1 MKNFSDLDQ
10 VDSEGN
16 VLSFED
22 TLRPEDD
29 FFSDNSISTPSEDGE
44 KLLLR
49 LGLKQLT
56 EIQRKVIQ
64 GTYFDGKSQSAL
76 AKQLKISQPAVNKHL
91 DLALNK
97 LRKICLGR
105 GSDRH

>member
-1 MKNFSDLDQ
+1 MKKFSDLDQ
-10 VDSEGN
+10 IDDEGN
-16 VLSFED
+16 VLVFED
-22 TLRPEDD
+22 TLTKEDD
-29 FFSDNSISTPSEDGE
+29 FFHDNGISTPSEDGE

-49 LGLKQLT
+49 MGLKQLT

-64 GTYFDGKSQSAL
+64 GIYFDGKTQGRI
-76 AKQLKISQPAVNKHL
+76 AKELKITQQAVNKHL

-105 GSDRH
+105 GLDRH

>member
-1 MKNFSDLDQ
+1 MKTFSDLDQ
-10 VDSEGN
+10 VDDEGN

-29 FFSDNSISTPSEDGE
+29 VFSDNGISTPSEDGE

-56 EIQRKVIQ
+56 EIQRKVIH

-76 AKQLKISQPAVNKHL
+76 AKELKISQPAINKHL
-91 DLALNK
+91 DLALSK

-105 GSDRH
+105 GLDRH